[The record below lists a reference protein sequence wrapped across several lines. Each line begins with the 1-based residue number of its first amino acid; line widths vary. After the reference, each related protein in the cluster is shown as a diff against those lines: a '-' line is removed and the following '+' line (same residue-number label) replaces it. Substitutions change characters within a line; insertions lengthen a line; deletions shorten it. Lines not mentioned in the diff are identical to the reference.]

1 MAFESLEEYRIAVV
15 IPAYKVEKQIE
26 GTLAKIPSYIRY
38 IIIVNDA
45 SPDNTKKLLSQAQE
59 DDNRL
64 ILINHQE
71 NQGVGGAMVS
81 GFKKAIELNAQI
93 IVKID
98 GDGQMSEYDL
108 RPLLEPLLLGRA
120 DFTKGNRF
128 HDFLALRAMPL
139 SRQIGNMGL
148 SFLVKAATGYWN
160 CFDPTNGF
168 LAIRREA
175 LAQLPLERLHK
186 RFFFE
191 TSLLAE
197 LYLLD
202 AVIQD
207 IPYPANYADETS
219 NLSIRKTLLEFP
231 PKLLVLLFRRLFLKK
246 FLFNFGMDA
255 VYLASGI
262 PMLVFGFSFGIMKWI
277 KYSRL
282 NVSAPTGTVMIP
294 VILIML
300 GFQLILAAINIDLQS
315 MPKNPLCKKE
325 SRSFSKEETIPP
337 F

>member
-1 MAFESLEEYRIAVV
+1 
-15 IPAYKVEKQIE
+15 
-26 GTLAKIPSYIRY
+26 
-38 IIIVNDA
+38 
-45 SPDNTKKLLSQAQE
+45 
-59 DDNRL
+59 
-64 ILINHQE
+64 
-71 NQGVGGAMVS
+71 MVS
-81 GFKKAIELNAQI
+81 GFRKAIELNAQI

-98 GDGQMSEYDL
+98 GDGQMSEHDL
-108 RPLLEPLLLGRA
+108 RPLLEPLVLGKA

-128 HDFLALRAMPL
+128 HDFVALRTMPL

-168 LAIRREA
+168 LAIRHEA
-175 LAQLPLERLHK
+175 LVLLPLERLHK

-207 IPYPANYADETS
+207 IPYPAIYADEIS

-231 PKLLVLLFRRLFLKK
+231 PKLLILLFRRFFLKK

-255 VYLASGI
+255 IYLVSGI
-262 PMLVFGFSFGIMKWI
+262 PMLVFGFSFGIVKWI
-277 KYSRL
+277 KYARL
-282 NVSAPTGTVMIP
+282 SMPAPTGTIMIP
-294 VILIML
+294 VILIIL

-315 MPKNPLCKKE
+315 MPKMPLCNKE
-325 SRSFSKEETIPP
+325 SKSFAKEGSISP